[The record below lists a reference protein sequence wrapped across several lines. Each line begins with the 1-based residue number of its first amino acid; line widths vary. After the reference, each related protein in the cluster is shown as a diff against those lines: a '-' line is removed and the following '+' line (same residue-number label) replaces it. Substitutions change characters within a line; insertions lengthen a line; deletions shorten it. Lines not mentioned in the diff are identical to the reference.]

1 MKKLKKIFAMASAF
15 IALSTG
21 TFNVYAEND
30 VIHAGEACATV
41 ISSTL
46 VSAEERENICVVV
59 GANSDSVM
67 LDMGCVL
74 FHDEYQKYSGSSS
87 LLKYGD
93 VIDINNVKIYPLAPG
108 RFSFDDTSSI
118 KYIGTVSDY
127 YADNIRELTVTEKKG
142 ISQFE
147 LTDSE
152 GTPYTW
158 ITDASSMDMFG
169 YSYDVDPRFINV
181 GDVIN
186 CAVEYS
192 EYYQGEVLEHRWEVV
207 LPVES
212 EKHSP
217 IGDIID
223 ETAVLNGDANGDG
236 VKSIRDCA
244 FIANALANA
253 KADSLPDTADYNRDG
268 KKDVRDA
275 AAIANYLATR

>member
-1 MKKLKKIFAMASAF
+1 MKGIIHKRAISL
-15 IALSTG
+15 LLCST
-21 TFNVYAEND
+21 
-30 VIHAGEACATV
+30 IATV

-59 GANSDSVM
+59 GVNSDSVM

-108 RFSFDDTSSI
+108 QFSFDDTSSI

-152 GTPYTW
+152 GTLYTW
-158 ITDASSMDMFG
+158 KTDASSMDMFG
-169 YSYDVDPRFINV
+169 YSYDVDPHFINV